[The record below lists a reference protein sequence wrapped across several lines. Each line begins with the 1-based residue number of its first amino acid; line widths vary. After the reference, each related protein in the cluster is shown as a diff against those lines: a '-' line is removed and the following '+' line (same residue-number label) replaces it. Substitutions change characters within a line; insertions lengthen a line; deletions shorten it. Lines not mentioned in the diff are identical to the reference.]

1 MAPKTSD
8 GYLWTPAKGIQRGA
22 LETDAV
28 VSPQRSISGP
38 KDKVYDAVVIGAG
51 YAGLS
56 AARDLCGASMPVPVK
71 KIQLR
76 NMRLSR

>member
-1 MAPKTSD
+1 MTPKTSD
-8 GYLWTPAKGIQRGA
+8 GYLWTPEKGIQHGE

-38 KDKVYDAVVIGAG
+38 GAKVYDAIVIGAG

-56 AARDLCGASMPVPVK
+56 AARDLCSASMY
-71 KIQLR
+71 
-76 NMRLSR
+76 S